1 MHGYGLLYIIVH
13 VNSLHWNQNGCWI
26 YKECVYYLVKKF
38 YDFYVEYKF
47 LLENESGQIEH
58 LGYRNHN

>member
-1 MHGYGLLYIIVH
+1 MDVEYTKSVCI
-13 VNSLHWNQNGCWI
+13 
-26 YKECVYYLVKKF
+26 KFVKKF
-38 YDFYVEYKF
+38 YDFYIEYKF